1 MRQIATKNQQTG
13 LLRLA
18 AILLPTALLAACGGG
33 GGGGAAA
40 PVVPPVVTETPPDF
54 LISETEA
61 VQAIQLVN
69 GTAPDDNA
77 PSPSEL
83 ASRIVNIAQMPNIA
97 LQFSEIGTGEI
108 EASRMITC
116 TRGTAMCDAMVDMG
130 MGSGPEPETYAIE
143 DIDGPVLLN
152 DGEGLAGY
160 NDGFDI
166 VMTDEGIPLVQAR
179 AAGRIDGVRYEF
191 QGYGGWL
198 DYSAFVIQ
206 YQNAMVG
213 GRRQSLYS
221 AYSFGNANNVN
232 PTANA
237 RWDGV
242 MVGVAKDDGDIIQ
255 GEATIQWDKATPNSI
270 GGLFNNIRNLTE
282 GGDFSQTLMTWKSIP
297 LENGAFGSDDAFLV
311 GTGSIHGNFYGD
323 NNEEVGGIFD
333 MESIIGAFGAKK

>member
-1 MRQIATKNQQTG
+1 MRQIATNQQTG

-40 PVVPPVVTETPPDF
+40 PVLPDETPPAF
-54 LISETEA
+54 LISEATA
-61 VQAIQLVN
+61 TRAITQVG

-83 ASRIVNIAQMPNIA
+83 ATEIVEIAQMPNIA
-97 LQFSEIGTGEI
+97 LLFSEIGTGEI

-116 TRGTAMCDAMVDMG
+116 ARGEMVCQADIQIEQNPPRM
-130 MGSGPEPETYAIE
+130 EEQDIET
-143 DIDGPVLLN
+143 IDGPVLLN

-160 NDGFDI
+160 SDGFNF
-166 VMTDEGIPLVQAR
+166 VMTDEDIPLVQAR
-179 AAGRIDGVRYEF
+179 AAGRLDGVRYEF

-221 AYSFGNANNVN
+221 AYSFGNASNMN
-232 PTANA
+232 PTNA

-255 GEATIQWDKATPNSI
+255 GDAVIQVEPDSPNLVS
-270 GGLFNNIRNLTE
+270 GFFNNIRNLTE
-282 GGDFSQTLMTWKSIP
+282 GVNFTRTLITLKNIP
-297 LENGAFGSDDAFLV
+297 LTSGTFESDDAFLA
-311 GTGSIHGNFYGD
+311 GINGSIHGNFYGAA
-323 NNEEVGGIFD
+323 NEEVGGIFET
-333 MESIIGAFGAKK
+333 ESIIGAFGAKK

>member
-1 MRQIATKNQQTG
+1 M
-13 LLRLA
+13 
-18 AILLPTALLAACGGG
+18 LPD
-33 GGGGAAA
+33 
-40 PVVPPVVTETPPDF
+40 ETPPAF
-54 LISETEA
+54 LISEATA
-61 VQAIQLVN
+61 TRAITQVG

-77 PSPSEL
+77 PSPSDL
-83 ASRIVNIAQMPNIA
+83 ATEIVEIAQMPNIA

-116 TRGTAMCDAMVDMG
+116 TRGAAMCDAMVD

-143 DIDGPVLLN
+143 DIDGPVFLN

-160 NDGFDI
+160 SDGFNF
-166 VMTDEGIPLVQAR
+166 VMTDEGIPLAQAR

-255 GEATIQWDKATPNSI
+255 GEATIQWDKGTPNSI

-282 GGDFSQTLMTWKSIP
+282 GENFTQTLMTWNKIP

-311 GTGSIHGNFYGD
+311 GTGSIHGNFYGAA
-323 NNEEVGGIFD
+323 NEEVGGIFET
-333 MESIIGAFGAKK
+333 ESIIGAFGAKK

>member
-1 MRQIATKNQQTG
+1 MRQIATNQQTG

-40 PVVPPVVTETPPDF
+40 PVLPDETPPAF
-54 LISETEA
+54 RISSTQAGEA
-61 VQAIQLVN
+61 RELVG
-69 GTAPDDNA
+69 GTLPDTQ

-83 ASRIVNIAQMPNIA
+83 ATEIVEIAQMPNIA
-97 LQFSEIGTGEI
+97 LLFSEIGTGEI

-116 TRGTAMCDAMVDMG
+116 ARGEMVCQADIQIEQNPPRM
-130 MGSGPEPETYAIE
+130 EEQDIET
-143 DIDGPVLLN
+143 IDGPVLLN

-160 NDGFDI
+160 SDGFNF
-166 VMTDEGIPLVQAR
+166 VMTDEDIPLVQAR
-179 AAGRIDGVRYEF
+179 AAGRLDGVRYEF

-213 GRRQSLYS
+213 GRGQSFYS
-221 AYSFGNANNVN
+221 AYSFGNASGIN
-232 PTANA
+232 PTGNA

-255 GEATIQWDKATPNSI
+255 GEAVIQWDKDTPDHVS
-270 GGLFNNIRNLTE
+270 GFFNNIRNLTE
-282 GGDFSQTLMTWKSIP
+282 GENFTRTLLTLKSIP
-297 LENGAFGSDDAFLV
+297 LTRGTFESDDAFLV
-311 GTGSIHGNFYGD
+311 GTGSIHGNFYGAA
-323 NNEEVGGIFD
+323 NEEVGGIFD
-333 MESIIGAFGAKK
+333 MEDIIGAFGAKR